1 MYIFSAL
8 FLIVISS
15 FSPTPFLQFPQCDD
29 NEAISVACLDLH
41 YHVTVDKR
49 MELKDEKKDT
59 RSPLTIRGLRPELE
73 DELHEMNLTDK
84 METGSELCPSSS
96 YSSLIILP
104 PSLILPAP
112 LPLFILPN

>member
-8 FLIVISS
+8 FVIVISS
-15 FSPTPFLQFPQCDD
+15 FSPTSFLQFPQCDD

-73 DELHEMNLTDK
+73 DELHETDK
-84 METGSELCPSSS
+84 MEQGSELCPSSS
-96 YSSLIILP
+96 YSSFIILP
-104 PSLILPAP
+104 H
-112 LPLFILPN
+112 